1 MKKYNKIFEDFFDDL
16 EVPEDNNITDQIDS
30 ETIENNIKDLSETN
44 IDSYQYVFEFYIST
58 LKRSTGKSGL
68 EKNIKRYK
76 KFQQTLS
83 YILDINKYITEHSVI
98 IFSGFEDLSKRND
111 DIYNIDGILINNN
124 KDYIDRKFF
133 NDNKVKFKFGF
144 NVKSAKT
151 PKDVYNIIKNIF
163 ISFKIS
169 VKIAWGARTYA
180 ATITDCSKMH
190 GDLSLPCYDIENI
203 ILKRPKEREK
213 FLKIVKNFLGDSDR
227 YNAVQ
232 FYNGEEM
239 SEEMYSFYRY
249 AGIIGTDIKKTY
261 DEKNKILTINIEG
274 AEWKCKK
281 EVSKLIAKA
290 KSYGYKLK
298 IVGRGSIDI
307 IANGNKDLELW
318 KSLIEFPIHRI
329 CINIPGWDISGC
341 HGKKFIDIR
350 DWKAARVYI
359 NPLLGNYSSYCLK
372 KHLIPHFPIFL
383 TSCGE
388 KDPYKNI

>member
-169 VKIAWGARTYA
+169 VKIAWGQEH
-180 ATITDCSKMH
+180 M
-190 GDLSLPCYDIENI
+190 
-203 ILKRPKEREK
+203 
-213 FLKIVKNFLGDSDR
+213 
-227 YNAVQ
+227 
-232 FYNGEEM
+232 
-239 SEEMYSFYRY
+239 
-249 AGIIGTDIKKTY
+249 
-261 DEKNKILTINIEG
+261 
-274 AEWKCKK
+274 
-281 EVSKLIAKA
+281 
-290 KSYGYKLK
+290 
-298 IVGRGSIDI
+298 
-307 IANGNKDLELW
+307 
-318 KSLIEFPIHRI
+318 
-329 CINIPGWDISGC
+329 
-341 HGKKFIDIR
+341 
-350 DWKAARVYI
+350 
-359 NPLLGNYSSYCLK
+359 LLL
-372 KHLIPHFPIFL
+372 
-383 TSCGE
+383 
-388 KDPYKNI
+388 

>member
-30 ETIENNIKDLSETN
+30 ETTENNIKDLSETN
-44 IDSYQYVFEFYIST
+44 IDSYQYVFECYIST

-76 KFQQTLS
+76 KFQHTLS
-83 YILDINKYITEHSVI
+83 YILDISKYITEHSVI
-98 IFSGFEDLSKRND
+98 IFSGFEDFSKRND
-111 DIYNIDGILINNN
+111 DIGILINNN

-133 NDNKVKFKFGF
+133 NDNKVKFTFGF

-169 VKIAWGARTYA
+169 VKIAWGSRTYA

-227 YNAVQ
+227 YNAIQ

-281 EVSKLIAKA
+281 EVSKLIGKA
-290 KSYGYKLK
+290 KSYGYKLR
-298 IVGRGSIDI
+298 IVRRGGSIDI
-307 IANGNKDLELW
+307 IANENKDLELW

-329 CINIPGWDISGC
+329 CINIPGWDISGWR
-341 HGKKFIDIR
+341 GKKFIDIR
-350 DWKAARVYI
+350 DWKADRVYI
-359 NPLLGNYSSYCLK
+359 NPLLGNYSNYCLK